1 MASSSA
7 AGKKKNSF
15 VVWVSIIAVVVV
27 GALIAL
33 VVWMNQS
40 LGGSG
45 TTPTVAAVN
54 TETGAISVGSGADEV
69 ELWYDYNCPHCQDFE
84 AANSQTLTTL
94 VDDDTITYM
103 LYPVSIMDRA
113 STTQFSTRAANA
125 TYCVAEADN
134 TKTMQ
139 FVDGVFSNITTAD
152 GLSNDELISLAN
164 GLGVTGI
171 EDCVNNGTYNTFVK
185 NVTTKSLPVNEAT
198 GRSGTPTLVINGED
212 VEIMLNPQS
221 DIINRLTAA
230 N

>member
-7 AGKKKNSF
+7 AGKKNSF

-40 LGGSG
+40 LAGPG

-54 TETGAISVGSGADEV
+54 TETGAISIGSGVDEV
-69 ELWYDYNCPHCQDFE
+69 EVWYDYNCPHCQDFE
-84 AANSQTLTTL
+84 AANSQTLNSL
-94 VDDDTITYM
+94 VDDNSITYK

-125 TYCVAEADN
+125 TYCVAEADSAL
-134 TKTMQ
+134 TARYTEA
-139 FVDGVFSNITTAD
+139 VFSNITTQD
-152 GLSNDELISLAN
+152 GIPNEQLISLAN
-164 GLGVTGI
+164 GLGVTGL
-171 EDCVNNGTYNTFVK
+171 EDCINNGTYSTFVK
-185 NVTTKSLPVNEAT
+185 NVTTKSLPVNEET
-198 GRSGTPTLVINGED
+198 GRSGTPTLIINDEN
-212 VEIMLNPQS
+212 VEIMLNPQA
-221 DIINRLTAA
+221 DILDRLTAT